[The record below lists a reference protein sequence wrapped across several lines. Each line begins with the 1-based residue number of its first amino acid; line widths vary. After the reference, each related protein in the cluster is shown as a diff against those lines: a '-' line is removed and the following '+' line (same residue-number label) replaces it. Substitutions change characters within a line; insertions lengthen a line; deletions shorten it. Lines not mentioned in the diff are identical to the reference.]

1 VNPTMDDALAVRLRS
16 AVENIPFNA
25 LLGVRVRDF
34 SPGVSTAVLPAS
46 RQLENHRGGVHA
58 VAEFAVADAASG
70 AALLTRFHDLLSDT
84 VTPVA
89 RGARIRYLAPA
100 RGEVT
105 ARAVVAREVAG
116 AARVELAS
124 TGRAD
129 VDVPATL
136 TDEDGSAVAEV
147 VVEWSL
153 SADPDGPG
161 PERPSGAG
169 TGG

>member
-1 VNPTMDDALAVRLRS
+1 MDDALAVRLRS
-16 AVENIPFNA
+16 AVDNIPFNA

-34 SPGVSTAVLPAS
+34 SPGASTAVLPAN
-46 RQLENHRGGVHA
+46 RQLENHLGGVHA
-58 VAEFAVADAASG
+58 VAEFAVAEAASG

-105 ARAVVAREVAG
+105 ARAVVVREVAD
-116 AARVELAS
+116 AVRVELVS

-129 VDVPATL
+129 LDVPAAL
-136 TDEDGSAVAEV
+136 TDEDGRAVAEV
-147 VVEWSL
+147 VFEWSL
-153 SADPDGPG
+153 SAEPDGRRAG
-161 PERPSGAG
+161 APSDARAG
-169 TGG
+169 G